1 MQAEELLGAGRTVG
15 ARVECLDRV
24 DSTNNYLKQRAT
36 QGAPHGLVV
45 TAEEQTGGRG
55 RMGRSFSSPR
65 GKGLYL
71 SALLRP
77 PTAPVQALE
86 LTAWTAVAVCRA
98 LEGLTGLRPAVKW
111 MNDVQLEEK
120 KLCGILAELGTAG
133 ERLDYVVLG
142 IGINVAQTPADFP
155 PEVAP
160 LATSLAMHLATPPSR
175 AALARALIGELDR
188 MVAAFPAQKAE
199 YLAAYRARCTT
210 PGRPVEVRSPAGARR
225 GFALGL
231 DEDFRL
237 LVDFGRGAEAVES
250 GEVSVRGIG

>member
-1 MQAEELLGAGRTVG
+1 MRAEELLGAGQTVG
-15 ARVECLDRV
+15 AQVECLDRV
-24 DSTNNYLKQRAT
+24 DSTNNYLKQRAA

-77 PTAPVQALE
+77 PVEPVQALE

-98 LEGLTGLRPAVKW
+98 LESLTGLHPAVKW

-133 ERLDYVVLG
+133 GRLDYVVVG
-142 IGINVAQTPADFP
+142 IGINVAQTAADFP

-160 LATSLAMHLATPPSR
+160 LATSLAMHRDRPPSR

-188 MVAAFPAQKAE
+188 MAAAFPSEKAD
-199 YLAAYRARCTT
+199 YLAAYRSRCTT
-210 PGRPVEVRSPAGARR
+210 PGKAVEVRSPAGARR
-225 GFALGL
+225 GCALGL
-231 DEDFRL
+231 DEHFRL
-237 LVDFGRGAEAVES
+237 LVDFGRGGEAVES